1 MTQLSIKNMVCP
13 RCVTAVMGVLQ
24 SLGYDVTQ
32 VNIGNATVTDDLT
45 AQQLD
50 TLDAHLRKIGL
61 WSASRRP
68 SSFSRGAT
76 TASP

>member
-13 RCVTAVMGVLQ
+13 RCVTAVTGVLQ

-45 AQQLD
+45 AQQIGR
-50 TLDAHLRKIGL
+50 AHV
-61 WSASRRP
+61 
-68 SSFSRGAT
+68 
-76 TASP
+76 